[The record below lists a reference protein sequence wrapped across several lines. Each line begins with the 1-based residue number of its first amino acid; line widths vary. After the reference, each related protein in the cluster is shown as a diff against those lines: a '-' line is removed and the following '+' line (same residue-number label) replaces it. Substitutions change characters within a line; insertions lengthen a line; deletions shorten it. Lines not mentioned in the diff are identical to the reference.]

1 MYTPSCPVA
10 LKNND
15 CVAVVVVVVLDDDD
29 VCVVVVPNGR
39 VRNPQNPP
47 PSVRHIPDHIAYG
60 RLGTSRNVEVDI
72 PPMMASSM
80 RSKLLADFCLVR
92 RLSREKSNIGV

>member
-1 MYTPSCPVA
+1 MA
-10 LKNND
+10 FKNNA
-15 CVAVVVVVVLDDDD
+15 CVAGGGGVVVLDDDD
-29 VCVVVVPNGR
+29 DVRGGVVPKGK

-47 PSVRHIPDHIAYG
+47 PSVRHIPDHIAYD

-92 RLSREKSNIGV
+92 RLLREKSNIGV

>member
-1 MYTPSCPVA
+1 MA
-10 LKNND
+10 FKNND
-15 CVAVVVVVVLDDDD
+15 RVAGGGGVVVLDDDD
-29 VCVVVVPNGR
+29 DDDDVCCGVVPKGK

-47 PSVRHIPDHIAYG
+47 PSIRHIPDHIAYG

-92 RLSREKSNIGV
+92 RGLSREKSNIGV